1 MIVKN
6 ILLIVRFNGGKKDI
20 RNIRKVVIS
29 YFVRTKSKRMID
41 CVHVL
46 STSSIKGVVYHS
58 EMGKKNI
65 FFFFFRI
72 LVIGTAY
79 GWFKKI
85 NTRIH
90 IDQILEAC
98 AQECQ
103 KLERLEIQWDEDTL
117 RWNENSSKFIDHIR

>member
-1 MIVKN
+1 MDKCNKKHEKYSVN
-6 ILLIVRFNGGKKDI
+6 ILIHPIKSSTIIIEISHDYDCQRLCTICFE
-20 RNIRKVVIS
+20 NIYKVKRSYVFYSTDKHKHVI
-29 YFVRTKSKRMID
+29 
-41 CVHVL
+41 C
-46 STSSIKGVVYHS
+46 
-58 EMGKKNI
+58 
-65 FFFFFRI
+65 FRI
-72 LVIGTAY
+72 LVIGTSH

-103 KLERLEIQWDEDTL
+103 KLERLEIQWDEETL